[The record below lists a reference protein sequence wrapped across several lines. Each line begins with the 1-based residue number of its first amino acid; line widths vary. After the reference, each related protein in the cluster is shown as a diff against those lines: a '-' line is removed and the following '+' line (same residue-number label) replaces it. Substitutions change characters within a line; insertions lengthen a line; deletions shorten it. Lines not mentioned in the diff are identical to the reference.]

1 MSRKGVALVAAVAIV
16 AAAGTAGA
24 ASRYVITSSRQ
35 IKPGAIA
42 LKNLSPKARRA
53 LQGHRG
59 APGPRGPAGFS
70 TVAGE
75 AVRNTVQP
83 FGAAG
88 ATVATLHL
96 GPGAYML
103 SAHTTVAFASSTTP
117 LTTALVT
124 CTLTAGADGDASQ
137 AEFTST
143 PQRTTLPL
151 VLTHTFAAAGV
162 ATLRCAVA
170 SSSGAVYTAAVT
182 KVVALRVASETHATV
197 TG

>member
-70 TVAGE
+70 ATAAE
-75 AVRNTVQP
+75 ALRNTIVP

-88 ATVATLHL
+88 ATVATLRL
-96 GPGAYML
+96 GPGAYAI
-103 SAHTTVAFASSTTP
+103 SAHTTVAYSSGP
-117 LTTALVT
+117 LTSAQIT
-124 CTLTAGADGDASQ
+124 CTLTAGADGDTAQ
-137 AEFTST
+137 AGFTST

-151 VLTHTFAAAGV
+151 MLTHTFAVAGV
-162 ATLRCAVA
+162 TTLRCAVA
-170 SSSGAVYTAAVT
+170 NTSAAVYTAAVT
-182 KVVALRVASETHATV
+182 KVVAIKVASETHVAV